1 MRFEFIKSQR
11 KAWPIKL
18 MCSVLRVSRSG
29 YFSWLNRPASKS
41 KQETERLK
49 PLVVAIQRKHRNSCG
64 SRRMAHK
71 LRQEGVEIGR
81 HKAAQLM
88 KKAKAEYIPVKKF
101 KVTTDSK
108 HNFPVSSNLLHRNFD
123 FHQPNMAWV
132 SDITYLW
139 TKEGWS
145 YLAVII
151 DLSNREVVGAA
162 LKNTMDRSLII
173 EALNMAVWNKRPP
186 AGLIFHSDR
195 GSQYCSNE
203 FRRLLAFYKMRS
215 SMSRKGDCWDNAVA
229 ESFFASLKKEY
240 TMRAVYQTREELKID
255 VFRYIHMFY
264 NCYRGHSYLDYKS
277 PMQIASNGLLKIAA

>member
-1 MRFEFIKSQR
+1 MRFEFIKSQK

-18 MCSVLRVSRSG
+18 MCSVLHVSRSG
-29 YFSWLNRPASKS
+29 YFSWLNRPASRTKL
-41 KQETERLK
+41 EAERLK
-49 PLVVAIQRKHRNSCG
+49 PLVVKIQEKHRNSCG
-64 SRRMAHK
+64 SRMMAPK
-71 LRQEGVEIGR
+71 LVENGIKIGR
-81 HKAAQLM
+81 YKAARLM
-88 KKAKAEYIPVKKF
+88 KKAKAEFIPTKKF

-108 HNFPVSSNLLHRNFD
+108 HNLPVSPNLLKRNFD
-123 FHQPNMAWV
+123 VEHPNQVWV

-139 TKEGWS
+139 SNQGWS
-145 YLAVII
+145 YLAVIL
-151 DLSNREVVGAA
+151 DLANREVVGAA
-162 LKNTMDRSLII
+162 LKNTMDSSLIV

-203 FRRLLAFYKMRS
+203 FRRLLAFYKMKS

-240 TMRAVYQTREELKID
+240 IMRAVYHTREELKSD

-264 NCYRGHSYLDYKS
+264 NCYRGIRILITNHRCKS
-277 PMQIASNGLLKIAA
+277 PQIGI

>member
-1 MRFEFIKSQR
+1 MRFEFIKSQK

-18 MCSVLRVSRSG
+18 MCSVLHVSRSG
-29 YFSWLNRPASKS
+29 YFSWLNRPASRTKL
-41 KQETERLK
+41 EAERLK
-49 PLVVAIQRKHRNSCG
+49 PLVVKIQEKHRNSCG
-64 SRRMAHK
+64 SRMMAPK
-71 LRQEGVEIGR
+71 LVENGIKIGR
-81 HKAAQLM
+81 YKAARLM
-88 KKAKAEYIPVKKF
+88 KKAKAEFIPTKKF

-108 HNFPVSSNLLHRNFD
+108 HNLPVNPNLLKRNFD
-123 FHQPNMAWV
+123 VEHPNQVWV

-139 TKEGWS
+139 SNQGWS
-145 YLAVII
+145 YLAVIL
-151 DLSNREVVGAA
+151 DLANREVVGAA
-162 LKNTMDRSLII
+162 LKNTMDSSLIV

-203 FRRLLAFYKMRS
+203 FRRLLAFYKMKS

-240 TMRAVYQTREELKID
+240 IMRAVYHTREELKSD

-277 PMQIASNGLLKIAA
+277 PMQIASNRHLKIAA